1 MGKVARDDASFR
13 LITIFSISFS
23 KATPI
28 STKVG
33 RYQPDDSLLAF
44 LKGL

>member
-1 MGKVARDDASFR
+1 MAILGRCKLSVDHDLLAR
-13 LITIFSISFS
+13 FS

-28 STKVG
+28 SPKVG